1 MAICLY
7 WFGSII
13 SGVLLMAVI
22 ESLVNNVIHGRSSEV
37 KRASAVAAA
46 LEAIIAKVGQSP
58 SNHGQLEQEMANLS
72 RYADQIEEALSKRD

>member
-1 MAICLY
+1 
-7 WFGSII
+7 
-13 SGVLLMAVI
+13 MAVI
-22 ESLVNNVIHGRSSEV
+22 ESLVNSVIHGRSSEV

-46 LEAIIAKVGQSP
+46 LEAIIAKVSQSP